1 MALKRKI
8 GETQASRMARQRLED
23 TKQKITSETVV
34 KIPVEKLVE
43 NNFNSEIPVEDL
55 NELAESIREVGLMN
69 PVLVYAREDGSYEI
83 ISGHRRVRAMRDILN
98 LSEIPCIKK
107 KYPPDVRTRFRE
119 HADANVQTRKNDVRF
134 WQAEI
139 RIARDILHDEGFS
152 GTKDEEVAEIS
163 SMLGKGAS
171 KMQIY
176 RYDGLKKLSEEVLA
190 LDRYGLS
197 PNTLYNAVGLD
208 SQEQR
213 LLAEKVS
220 ALMDAAE
227 DPSMSRAE
235 FNTVVHSIKEL
246 RKGKRQDL
254 TKKEKAD
261 ETRTPYESQLIK
273 SSETFLKRLMKARS
287 EEEKKA
293 ALQELR
299 SLRIR
304 LDEAEKKL
312 TGGQ

>member
-34 KIPVEKLVE
+34 KIPVEKLIE
-43 NNFNSEIPVEDL
+43 NNFNAEIPVEDL
-55 NELAESIREVGLMN
+55 SELAESIREVGLMN
-69 PVLVYAREDGSYEI
+69 PVLVYAKEDGSYEI

-208 SQEQR
+208 RDEQR

-220 ALMDAAE
+220 ALMDAAD

-235 FNTVVHSIKEL
+235 FNAVVHSIKDR
-246 RKGKRQDL
+246 RKGNEDNL
-254 TKKEKAD
+254 TKRGQTD

-273 SSETFLKRLMKARS
+273 SSETFLKRLMKAGS

-293 ALQELR
+293 ALKELR
-299 SLRIR
+299 SFRIR

-312 TGGQ
+312 SGGQ

>member
-23 TKQKITSETVV
+23 TKQKITSETVL

-43 NNFNSEIPVEDL
+43 NKFNSEIPVEDL

-246 RKGKRQDL
+246 RKGKSKKKK
-254 TKKEKAD
+254 KKEKAD

>member
-43 NNFNSEIPVEDL
+43 NKFNSEIPVEDL

-246 RKGKRQDL
+246 RKGKR
-254 TKKEKAD
+254 D
-261 ETRTPYESQLIK
+261 EENIR
-273 SSETFLKRLMKARS
+273 SSFLQYAVANVLVNI
-287 EEEKKA
+287 
-293 ALQELR
+293 
-299 SLRIR
+299 IR
-304 LDEAEKKL
+304 GMRNKQND
-312 TGGQ
+312 

>member
-43 NNFNSEIPVEDL
+43 NSFNAEIPVEDL
-55 NELAESIREVGLMN
+55 NELAESVREVGLMN
-69 PVLVYAREDGSYEI
+69 PVLVYAKEDGSYEI
-83 ISGHRRVRAMRDILN
+83 ISGHRRVRAMRDILKYT
-98 LSEIPCIKK
+98 EIPCIKK
-107 KYPPDVRTRFRE
+107 KYPSDVRTRFRE

-139 RIARDILHDEGFS
+139 KVARDILRDEGFS
-152 GTKDEEVAEIS
+152 GTKDEEVSEIS

-176 RYDGLKKLSEEVLA
+176 RYDGLKKLSQEVLA

-208 SQEQR
+208 SHEQK
-213 LLAEKVS
+213 LLADKIT
-220 ALMDAAE
+220 ALMETSE

-235 FNTVVHSIKEL
+235 FNAAVHSIKEL
-246 RKGKRQDL
+246 RNGKAPAL
-254 TKKEKAD
+254 KEKSPVT

-273 SSETFLKRLMKARS
+273 SSETFLRRLMKARS
-287 EEEKKA
+287 EEEKEA
-293 ALQELR
+293 AIRELQ

-304 LDEAEKKL
+304 LDEAERKL
-312 TGGQ
+312 RGE

>member
-23 TKQKITSETVV
+23 TKQKITSETVL

-43 NNFNSEIPVEDL
+43 NKFNSEIPVEDL

-171 KMQIY
+171 
-176 RYDGLKKLSEEVLA
+176 LA

-246 RKGKRQDL
+246 RKGKSQDL

>member
-34 KIPVEKLVE
+34 KIPAEKLVE
-43 NNFNSEIPVEDL
+43 NRFNAEIPVEDL
-55 NELAESIREVGLMN
+55 NELAESIRNVGLMN
-69 PVLVYAREDGSYEI
+69 PVLVYAKDDGSYEI

-98 LSEIPCIKK
+98 MAEIPCIKK
-107 KYPPDVRTRFRE
+107 KYPSDVRTRFRE

-139 RIARDILHDEGFS
+139 KIARDILREEGFS
-152 GTKDEEVAEIS
+152 GTKDEEVSEIS
-163 SMLGKGAS
+163 AMLGKGAS

-176 RYDGLKKLSEEVLA
+176 RYDGLKKLSEDILA

-197 PNTLYNAVGLD
+197 PNTLYNAVGLTRE
-208 SQEQR
+208 EQK
-213 LLAEKVS
+213 LLADKVT
-220 ALMDAAE
+220 AIMAASE

-235 FNTVVHSIKEL
+235 FNAAVHSIKDL
-246 RKGKRQDL
+246 RNA
-254 TKKEKAD
+254 KEAYSEKNKQET
-261 ETRTPYESQLIK
+261 ETRSPYESQLIK
-273 SSETFLKRLMKARS
+273 SSETFLKRLMKAKS
-287 EEEKKA
+287 EEEKQA
-293 ALQELR
+293 ALRELR

-304 LDEAEKKL
+304 LDEAERSLK
-312 TGGQ
+312 GE

>member
-23 TKQKITSETVV
+23 TKQKITSETVL

-43 NNFNSEIPVEDL
+43 NKFNSEIPVEDL

-246 RKGKRQDL
+246 RKGKIR
-254 TKKEKAD
+254 
-261 ETRTPYESQLIK
+261 P
-273 SSETFLKRLMKARS
+273 
-287 EEEKKA
+287 
-293 ALQELR
+293 LQECLHAG
-299 SLRIR
+299 I
-304 LDEAEKKL
+304 
-312 TGGQ
+312 